1 MRKKLLIQKKH
12 LRKLIREKV
21 SIISIKLVAIDVD
34 GTLVNSEKK
43 LTATVKAAIN
53 AAKQKQIKIVIC
65 TGRPYSGVESL
76 LEELGLQEQA
86 EQYVICFGGALVQST
101 NGQIIQLRRLAA
113 ESYLKL
119 EALTQTLQLHFQAV
133 TSDRIYT
140 SNRNISRYTVYESL
154 ITKQELAYRT
164 PNEVANEDL
173 IKAMIVD
180 EQPKIEALIQS
191 DSAFLALRNGINFCQ
206 SSPNYIE
213 INAFGVNK
221 GSALEV
227 LCQHLKLTPI
237 EVMAIGD
244 QGNDLSMFKYAGLS
258 VAMGNATSVAKK
270 AALIETDDNDHDGV
284 ATAIK
289 HFCLEDMVNLSD

>member
-1 MRKKLLIQKKH
+1 M
-12 LRKLIREKV
+12 
-21 SIISIKLVAIDVD
+21 ISIKLVAIDVD

-227 LCQHLKLTPI
+227 LCQYLKLTPI

-258 VAMGNATSVAKK
+258 VAMGNATSAAKK

-289 HFCLEDMVNLSD
+289 RFCLEDMVNLSD

>member
-191 DSAFLALRNGINFCQ
+191 DSAFLALRNEINFCQ

-289 HFCLEDMVNLSD
+289 HFCLEDMVNLND